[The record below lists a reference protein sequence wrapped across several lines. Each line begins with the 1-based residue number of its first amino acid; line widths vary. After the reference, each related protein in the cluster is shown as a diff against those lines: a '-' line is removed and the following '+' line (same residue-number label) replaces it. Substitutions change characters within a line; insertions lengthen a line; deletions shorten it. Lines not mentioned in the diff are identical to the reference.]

1 MDNQTKQEFTRRI
14 SQSNRSQL
22 TLVTYE
28 ICFAYLGEAEQC
40 FEQAHWEGYKENIRH
55 ADQCVE
61 RLQETLDFQYDI
73 AAQLYPL
80 YSFCRS
86 QLMRAIYQ
94 RRAEAMGHA
103 KKVLDGLYAAFT
115 EAAQQDTTEP
125 LMHNTQQVYAGMTY
139 GKEQLNENYREPA
152 SRGFFA

>member
-28 ICFAYLGEAEQC
+28 ICFAYLEEALCCLEQKD
-40 FEQAHWEGYKENIRH
+40 WEGYKENIRH
-55 ADQCVE
+55 GDQCIV
-61 RLQETLDFQYDI
+61 RLQETLDFRYEL

-80 YSFCRS
+80 YAFCRS
-86 QLMRAIYQ
+86 RLMGALYRHSPEEI
-94 RRAEAMGHA
+94 EHA
-103 KKVLDGLYAAFT
+103 KKVLKQLYAAFT
-115 EAAQQDTTEP
+115 EAAKQDTSEP

>member
-28 ICFAYLGEAEQC
+28 ICFSYLEEAQKC
-40 FEQAHWEGYKENIRH
+40 HGQADWEGFKENIRH
-55 ADQCVE
+55 GDGCVA
-61 RLQETLDFQYDI
+61 RLQDTLDFQYDI
-73 AAQLYPL
+73 ARQLYPL
-80 YSFCRS
+80 YGFCRGE
-86 QLMRAIYQ
+86 LMRSMY
-94 RRAEAMGHA
+94 RRDTEGIGHA
-103 KKVLDGLYAAFT
+103 KKVLDGLYAAFE
-115 EAAQQDTTEP
+115 EAGRLDTSEP